1 MPTDQSPDSATAT
14 DRRTFLTRAAL
25 GGALVSAG
33 AVASPLGGLLTSA
46 GAQEVD
52 AEALVAD
59 DLLTDEAFAT
69 FAAPLELAAVVAYQT
84 ALSGDVLDDEWADHA
99 RLFQSHHQEV
109 ADLLADLI
117 TGDAPLPDPDL
128 AAEADAA
135 MSGAGDQN
143 GLLLALSDLENT
155 LSATHLSAIGILK
168 DGVTAKTVGQVLL
181 TEAQQAT
188 FLAQG
193 AETPVAELTPPEA
206 DTEGAVE
213 LPSPGETDT
222 TTTTAAN

>member
-84 ALSGDVLDDEWADHA
+84 ALSGDVLDGAVVPVHA
-99 RLFQSHHQEV
+99 
-109 ADLLADLI
+109 
-117 TGDAPLPDPDL
+117 G
-128 AAEADAA
+128 
-135 MSGAGDQN
+135 
-143 GLLLALSDLENT
+143 
-155 LSATHLSAIGILK
+155 
-168 DGVTAKTVGQVLL
+168 
-181 TEAQQAT
+181 
-188 FLAQG
+188 
-193 AETPVAELTPPEA
+193 
-206 DTEGAVE
+206 TEGLIIGDRLGATNRPKPDDAVVH
-213 LPSPGETDT
+213 
-222 TTTTAAN
+222 